1 MTNRILLDKRLFQ
14 ITLERLCHQ
23 LIENYDDF
31 QNTAIIGVQPR
42 GVFLANRLHTRLEE
56 LIGKTVTFGKL
67 DATFYRDDFRRKN
80 KQLEAKVTD
89 IDFSIDDMRIVLVDD
104 VLYTGRTIRAAM
116 DALMAFGRPGHVE
129 LLTLINRRFNRELP
143 IQPDY
148 VGQTVDTIEDVAVK
162 VQWLDE
168 GSEDCVILEKQH
180 A

>member
-31 QNTAIIGVQPR
+31 RNTAIVGVQPR
-42 GVFLANRLHTRLEE
+42 GVFLANRLHERLEE
-56 LIGKTVTFGKL
+56 LVGKSVTFGKL
-67 DATFYRDDFRRKN
+67 DATFYRDDFRRKD

-89 IDFSIDDMRIVLVDD
+89 IDFSIDDMRIILVDD